1 LLGLGTYRFYLKNA
15 IQISPKNVIKA
26 YYDALDF
33 KEFKKAYSYLNPK
46 SGKKLD
52 QYMLEVSVNDGV
64 LSSYAKL
71 DELKVTMLSQTDST
85 AKAKVETYWIT
96 PLERI
101 DKTYYHELVKL
112 NSDWFLKPLS
122 YDLDIPPDQLFIENS
137 TQFYTHGRRRI
148 TSEQTHHEDVLK
160 QPVLEVLTAKLIQF
174 KNQYAI
180 IGELQNVDNVPADV
194 VVKGTLYTNQNQ
206 SLASYNVKHQMKH
219 KLMPKE
225 TTSFRMNFEG
235 ISWNKNTDTAPK
247 TFNPNAFT
255 SAEINEK
262 PTKFN
267 LQCAGNVAYTDL
279 YKSVVLNNLQIQDT
293 TLRGVLFNAGV
304 QEVTIPQLLISY
316 YNAQKQLIW
325 VDHQYLREG
334 IRQQRKQFFTYET
347 KDISTLDV
355 INTSLKYVFVNGL
368 ENSKIKEKLVANRR
382 EKDETKGLIKING
395 KGFQYIKIEINNY
408 IGAPN

>member
-148 TSEQTHHEDVLK
+148 TSEQTHHEDV
-160 QPVLEVLTAKLIQF
+160 
-174 KNQYAI
+174 
-180 IGELQNVDNVPADV
+180 
-194 VVKGTLYTNQNQ
+194 
-206 SLASYNVKHQMKH
+206 
-219 KLMPKE
+219 
-225 TTSFRMNFEG
+225 
-235 ISWNKNTDTAPK
+235 
-247 TFNPNAFT
+247 
-255 SAEINEK
+255 
-262 PTKFN
+262 
-267 LQCAGNVAYTDL
+267 
-279 YKSVVLNNLQIQDT
+279 
-293 TLRGVLFNAGV
+293 
-304 QEVTIPQLLISY
+304 
-316 YNAQKQLIW
+316 
-325 VDHQYLREG
+325 
-334 IRQQRKQFFTYET
+334 
-347 KDISTLDV
+347 
-355 INTSLKYVFVNGL
+355 
-368 ENSKIKEKLVANRR
+368 
-382 EKDETKGLIKING
+382 
-395 KGFQYIKIEINNY
+395 
-408 IGAPN
+408 